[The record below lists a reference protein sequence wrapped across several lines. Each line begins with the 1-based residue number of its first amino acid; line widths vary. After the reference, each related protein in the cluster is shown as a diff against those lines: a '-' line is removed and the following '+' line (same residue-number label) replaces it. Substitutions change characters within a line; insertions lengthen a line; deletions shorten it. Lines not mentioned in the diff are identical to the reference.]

1 MFRVRSSHP
10 RLSLLCLHL
19 VNMPLTRE
27 AGRDGFAGYRSWFL
41 GGIAGYRRVSQGIA
55 GYRRCLRLVTA
66 EAGGAVM
73 CTWHTFY
80 NTFKLCAGTRLSSLV
95 SALGYRSGTAKPYI
109 ILRSAQTHPKLH
121 ETKIVEFYGRLACR
135 ILREQR
141 SCPGVGVGRCDF
153 AKTLPARKTS

>member
-1 MFRVRSSHP
+1 
-10 RLSLLCLHL
+10 
-19 VNMPLTRE
+19 MPSPCQHATHE
-27 AGRDGFAGYRSWFL
+27 GGRDGCICGVSLLVSRGYR
-41 GGIAGYRRVSQGIA
+41 GVSQGIA

-153 AKTLPARKTS
+153 AKTQPARKTS